1 MSSNS
6 PNDIAKQGAKNMNLG
21 LPLTGKQLKAFA
33 DMFSESKYFG
43 HVKFGLKNRRID
55 PEDLIKN
62 ISKESLDGTGFLLF
76 LGYLIRNGLDVNHY
90 FTGPYNVKIHLAV
103 YLNVLN
109 TTTVQAKYIF
119 DLLKSAGCSFSIPA
133 YTGGKDTSGK
143 SVEDAINYSR
153 PDLKIDDNDNYSLK
167 DFLKSNEEITIEWK
181 NFKNIL
187 LDQKFS
193 KEENKDV
200 FGFLTKIPENMRFLM
215 RTIVLYLSSVT
226 ESINCIRESTDEDM
240 FRNSLGNMNQ
250 ATYIAINSQNIDVFK
265 TVLEKGSECNYIC
278 VTELIS
284 RYNEAGARDDKI
296 LMKNFGDMLS
306 YAVLT
311 GALIDSY
318 QLQYLSLFA
327 SVELIETIKTN
338 YEEPEW
344 KKACKRTVPGD
355 KKQFPVKKLRQIA
368 FDMNLDFNLSPG
380 EICDKLEQISN
391 IDRLEYA
398 KASIERQEERV
409 RRALIE
415 VGDIRE
421 GDSLGRSRCN
431 AKSMLINNPYAYND
445 ARMAF
450 YRDDS
455 GELWCFTS
463 DLFEPM
469 IESGRN
475 PYSNKKLPALFMAT
489 IKTQFE
495 ILKFLDLAH
504 PKDSK
509 DLSDYMKE
517 YFENRGSIN
526 NRFSEDFY
534 IRAVGLMRLNYDNR
548 NTIFTEEYFRTQS
561 INKKGGGKIFKDFS
575 YLSFYFSV
583 TNDYKIA
590 KDFVKE
596 NIVPDNKSYSLKEF
610 QNIINYENDTFK
622 FPKDF
627 LINELFLG
635 AKYIENIPSLQFNE
649 LYFRLIAE
657 NFLQFY
663 NFFKISKEKEDKV
676 NVLKNISEMLTAVFS

>member
-1 MSSNS
+1 MS
-6 PNDIAKQGAKNMNLG
+6 DAEAKQGAKNMNLG

-33 DMFSESKYFG
+33 DMFAEAKYFG

-62 ISKESLDGTGFLLF
+62 ISKEKLDGTGFLLL

-90 FTGPYNVKIHLAV
+90 ITGPYNVKIHLAA

-109 TTTVQAKYIF
+109 PTTVQAKYIF

-181 NFKNIL
+181 DFRNIL

-200 FGFLTKIPENMRFLM
+200 FGFLTKLPENMRFLM

-226 ESINCIRESTDEDM
+226 EAINCIRESTDEDM

-265 TVLEKGSECNYIC
+265 TILEKGSECNYIC
-278 VTELIS
+278 MTEIIS
-284 RYNEAGARDDKI
+284 RHNEAGERDDKI

-368 FDMNLDFNLSPG
+368 FDMNLDFNLSPS
-380 EICDKLEQISN
+380 EICDKLDQISN

-421 GDSLGRSRCN
+421 GDSLGRTRCN

-469 IESGRN
+469 IQSGRN
-475 PYSNKKLPALFMAT
+475 PYSNKKLPVLFMAT

-509 DLSDYMKE
+509 DLSEYMKE

-534 IRAVGLMRLNYDNR
+534 IRAVGLMRLNYDSR
-548 NTIFTEEYFRTQS
+548 DTIFTEEYFRTQS
-561 INKKGGGKIFKDFS
+561 INKKGDGKIFKYFS

-596 NIVPDNKSYSLKEF
+596 NIVTDNKNYSLKEF

-635 AKYIENIPSLQFNE
+635 AKYIKNIPQSQFNE

-663 NFFKISKEKEDKV
+663 NFFKISKEKEDKL